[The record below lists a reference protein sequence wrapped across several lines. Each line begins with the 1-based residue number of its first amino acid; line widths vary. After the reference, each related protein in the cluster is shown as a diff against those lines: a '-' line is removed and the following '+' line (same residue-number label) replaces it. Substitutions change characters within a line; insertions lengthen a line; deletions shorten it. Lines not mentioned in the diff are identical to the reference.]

1 MPRAERPLD
10 RDGSVLTQFAADLR
24 KLREAAGGPSYRDL
38 ARLAHFS
45 STTLSDA
52 AGGRRLPSLAV
63 TLAYVT
69 ACDGDHVEWQ
79 RRWHL
84 VSAELNNL
92 ELEHADQVATAAP
105 YVGLAAYGPSDAERF
120 FGRERLVD
128 DLVAR
133 LRRQRFL
140 AVFGPS
146 GAGKSSVLRA
156 GLVPA
161 LQAMEASGPVVLFS
175 PGTHPVQEF
184 ALRLAPLVGTTTSV
198 IEAEL
203 SGGPRVLPGLGNQLL
218 LDRPSSAENVIVVD
232 QFEEVFTLC
241 ADHEERAAF
250 LDLLLA
256 ASSPGSRCRVVLGV
270 RADFYA
276 HVAQHEGLVTA
287 LRDAQVTVGPMTAEE
302 LRRVITRPA
311 TDSGCAV
318 ESDLLSVLIAHTH
331 GQAGALPLLSHAL
344 RETWRRRKGN
354 TLTLAGF
361 QATGGLDGALVRTA
375 ETVFSGL
382 TVPQQHLAQQ
392 LFKRLV
398 VLGET
403 TEDTK
408 RRIPRAE
415 LDDDD
420 DTAAVLQVLG
430 DARLL
435 TLDRETVEITHE
447 ALIGSWPRLQRWL
460 NADREGHRIHRELA
474 EGATDWEAHGRDPAS
489 LLRGNRLT
497 LVADRMQPSEELT
510 SRERAFLTAS
520 LSARDREQSAS
531 RRRIRRQR
539 ALIAAL
545 AVIALAASAMLVFAL
560 NAQHDAT
567 RQRNTALALRAA
579 AAATDLLT
587 RDPNLAAQI
596 ALAAYRLLPSRETEE
611 AVISTAG
618 MAHGSQLTQ
627 SRAKI
632 SDDSRMIISA
642 DGASHTTT
650 IYRLGDKGIA
660 TTITV
665 HNSGAP
671 KDATLSPDGRL
682 FAVPV
687 TGNMMELWKLGTPG
701 GHPVLA
707 STLKG
712 ASEVRSWTPDGRF
725 ALIGNTPEYPPGPTG
740 SPVAYPSSPVIWDL
754 ADPTV
759 PVPGRTID
767 GDGTFV
773 GNSHTLA
780 MTPPLEAVDGVQAI
794 ELETFDRPQ
803 PTRRPWLA
811 GDQNWS
817 FMEMRF
823 LHGGTTALLS
833 QTTGVGKFA
842 VVKWDVSNKEKPV
855 RLGKFILPD
864 GAFMRPE
871 AASDLPPDRIV
882 VTENGTLTVWDVADI
897 THPKLVSTI
906 VTDGTQGE
914 AFRLTPDGTALLGVV
929 ILGGNTHTVVR
940 WEFDLNKS
948 AANVCASGDKF
959 PLALWDQYFPE
970 LPYQPP
976 C

>member
-10 RDGSVLTQFAADLR
+10 PDGSVLTQFAADLR
-24 KLREAAGGPSYRDL
+24 KLREAAGGPPYRDL

-69 ACDGDHVEWQ
+69 ACDGDRAEWQ
-79 RRWHL
+79 RRWHA
-84 VSAELNNL
+84 VSAELNDL
-92 ELEHADQVATAAP
+92 ELEHADQAAATAP
-105 YVGLAAYGPSDAERF
+105 YVGLAAYRSSDAGRF

-146 GAGKSSVLRA
+146 GAGKSSALRA

-161 LQAMEASGPVVLFS
+161 LEEMDSAGPIVLFT
-175 PGTHPVQEF
+175 PGAHPMGEL
-184 ALRLAPLVGTTTSV
+184 ALRLAPLVGTTASE
-198 IEAEL
+198 IETEL
-203 SGGPRVLPGLGNQLL
+203 SGGPHALRAFGNQLL
-218 LDRPSSAENVIVVD
+218 LDLPPTAENVIIVD

-241 ADHEERAAF
+241 DSHEHRAAF
-250 LDLLLA
+250 LDLLLSA
-256 ASSPGSRCRVVLGV
+256 ASPGSRCRIVLGV

-302 LRRVITRPA
+302 LRRAITRPA
-311 TDSGCAV
+311 TDTGCAV

-382 TVPQQHLAQQ
+382 TIPQQHLTQQ
-392 LFKRLV
+392 LLKRLV
-398 VLGET
+398 VLGEA

-415 LDDDD
+415 LEDDD

-435 TLDRETVEITHE
+435 TLDRDTVEITHE

-474 EGATDWEAHGRDPAS
+474 DGAIDWEAHGRDPAS

-510 SRERAFLTAS
+510 SRERAFLAAS

-560 NAQHDAT
+560 NAQRDAT

-579 AAATDLLT
+579 TAATDLLT
-587 RDPNLAAQI
+587 RDPKLAAQI

-611 AVISTAG
+611 AVISTAAI
-618 MAHGSQLTQ
+618 AHGSQLTQ
-627 SRAKI
+627 SRAEI
-632 SDDSRMIISA
+632 SNDSRVIISA
-642 DGASHTTT
+642 DSAAHTTT
-650 IYRLGDKGIA
+650 IYTLDDKGITK
-660 TTITV
+660 TTTV
-665 HNSGAP
+665 QNSGAP
-671 KDATLSPDGRL
+671 KDVTISPDGRL

-687 TGNMMELWKLGTPG
+687 AGNIMELWKFGTPG
-701 GHPVLA
+701 DHPVLT
-707 STLKG
+707 STLKR

-725 ALIGNTPEYPPGPTG
+725 ALIGNTPEYPPGPPG
-740 SPVAYPSSPVIWDL
+740 SPVVYPDSPAIWDL
-754 ADPTV
+754 TDPTV
-759 PVPGRTID
+759 PVRDRTVD
-767 GDGTFV
+767 GDGKFV

-780 MTPPLEAVDGVQAI
+780 MAPPLEVVDGVQAI
-794 ELETFDRPQ
+794 ELETFDRSQ
-803 PTRRPWLA
+803 PTRRPWLI

-817 FMEMRF
+817 FMEMQF
-823 LHGGTTALLS
+823 LHSGTTALLS

-842 VVKWDVSNKEKPV
+842 VAKWDISNKEKPV
-855 RLGKFILPD
+855 RLGKFIFPD
-864 GAFMRPE
+864 GGFMVDAR
-871 AASDLPPDRIV
+871 SDLTPDRIV
-882 VTENGTLTVWDVADI
+882 ITKNGTLAIWDVADI
-897 THPKLVSTI
+897 IHPKLVSTI
-906 VTDGTQGE
+906 MTDGAQAE
-914 AFRLTPDGTALLGVV
+914 SFRLTPDGTALLGVV
-929 ILGGNTHTVVR
+929 ILGGNRHSVVR
-940 WEFDLNKS
+940 WEFDPGKAS
-948 AANVCASGDKF
+948 ANVCASGDTF
-959 PLALWDQYFPE
+959 PQVMWDQYFPA
-970 LPYQPP
+970 LPYNPP